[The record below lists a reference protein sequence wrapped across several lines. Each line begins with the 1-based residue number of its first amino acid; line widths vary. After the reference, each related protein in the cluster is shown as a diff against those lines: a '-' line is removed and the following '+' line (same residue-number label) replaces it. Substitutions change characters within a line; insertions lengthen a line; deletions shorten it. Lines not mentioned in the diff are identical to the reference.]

1 MTCPDKNTIMM
12 WFDGE
17 LTGSEADS
25 ISDHIKN
32 CGSCR
37 GLISAQKQMES
48 VWRDAWV
55 DPGDSGFKTM
65 RRKLKPEIPWWRA
78 QRTWFIA
85 AALCAAYIGVKIFY
99 LDGSVASLS
108 DIAVE
113 ETSTTVHI
121 TEVSDLP
128 QEAPREDM
136 EEMIESEC
144 EEQEIETSQDELISG
159 QSEIPEI
166 LEELSIDL
174 ALSASDCE
182 SAGEDPGMEIL
193 EEGDYTIGYSG
204 TASNQRDRGLSDV
217 QEEAEMVE
225 EDFPEGMELYRSVS
239 SSSTESA
246 GFGMVAGTLSGGTGG
261 GGSTP
266 DSDGLS
272 TSGDTDNFC
281 DDSIDDV
288 QSVYP
293 AQIEQLAGMPVCE
306 GYSISITLESKE
318 TIHVQRH
325 QWDALFSL
333 IDTLQAENCYSAG
346 ESLVLGVSIE
356 GILSGHD
363 SLSGTVIELPE
374 AGYGNCA
381 VTVLFF

>member
-1 MTCPDKNTIMM
+1 MICPDKNIIMM

-99 LDGSVASLS
+99 LDGSGTSLS
-108 DIAVE
+108 EVAVE
-113 ETSTTVHI
+113 AMSPAI
-121 TEVSDLP
+121 TADEVIDMP
-128 QEAPREDM
+128 EVEQM
-136 EEMIESEC
+136 EEMEEMVASEC
-144 EEQEIETSQDELISG
+144 EEQEVEASQDELISG

-166 LEELSIDL
+166 VEELSVDL
-174 ALSASDCE
+174 ALTASDYE
-182 SAGEDPGMEIL
+182 STGEDPGMEIL
-193 EEGDYTIGYSG
+193 EE
-204 TASNQRDRGLSDV
+204 
-217 QEEAEMVE
+217 
-225 EDFPEGMELYRSVS
+225 DFSESVELYRSVS
-239 SSSTESA
+239 STSTESA
-246 GFGMVAGTLSGGTGG
+246 GFGMVAGTLSGGIGG
-261 GGSTP
+261 GGTAS
-266 DSDGLS
+266 DSGRLS
-272 TSGDTDNFC
+272 ASGDTDNFC

-288 QSVYP
+288 QSTYP
-293 AQIEQLAGMPVCE
+293 AQIEPPAGMPVCE
-306 GYSISITLESKE
+306 GYSISIMLESKE

-381 VTVLFF
+381 VTILFF